1 MKKCTQLF
9 FFLIISISSFC
20 AQNQVADS
28 LATIT
33 IKAKIYKNKTILFNF
48 PSKYRPSIVLDSNG
62 CGTITLIIKKTLFVS
77 LQCNDSIFS
86 NLLLEPRNNIIYN
99 INNRITKIEGVGSY
113 QNNYLIESRVL
124 LNSITSSIKDNKNPY
139 DFVNLMRYSEI
150 KIDDFHKKFLDSIP
164 LPPNISYILKN
175 SILTS
180 LLLEKQKY
188 LLSLE
193 RSQIDSLN
201 LENKLGL
208 INNIIFSDTLL
219 FNSHYLN
226 FLNFLIYN
234 FEQTVSNKLY
244 LKHPETNIFPILL
257 FNELNKCDKYSDK
270 IKEFLLYSSLATELA
285 ENGINPTLENL
296 CEVFY
301 KIYPKSNYSVFL
313 KKYFNTLG
321 NLTKGNK
328 ALDFQAKM
336 LNGQSTSLSNFKGK
350 LTLIDVWATWCAP
363 CKEELPYTSKI
374 QKKFRNRNF
383 SVIYLSIDKDESK
396 WKIFLNKNKWMIDT
410 GTNVI
415 TTNKDFKEFYKITS
429 IPRYILIDENGLI
442 IDAFCENPSKGNLE
456 NKINK
461 ILNDNG
467 F

>member
-1 MKKCTQLF
+1 
-9 FFLIISISSFC
+9 
-20 AQNQVADS
+20 
-28 LATIT
+28 
-33 IKAKIYKNKTILFNF
+33 
-48 PSKYRPSIVLDSNG
+48 
-62 CGTITLIIKKTLFVS
+62 
-77 LQCNDSIFS
+77 
-86 NLLLEPRNNIIYN
+86 
-99 INNRITKIEGVGSY
+99 
-113 QNNYLIESRVL
+113 
-124 LNSITSSIKDNKNPY
+124 
-139 DFVNLMRYSEI
+139 MRYSEI